1 MSGRNGTTF
10 KRAIWAG
17 VAILGLGAVSLSA
30 QVLDQ
35 VPSDAVGVLEVK
47 NLQDVN
53 QKTAKIANAW
63 GLDEWQ
69 PDFKDPLA
77 ALMKQC
83 HISKGVNTNGD
94 MAVAMV
100 TNNGNLDDPQALA
113 LIPVSDYGAF
123 LGNFEKVGDADGG
136 VQEIKNPQSGSNLFV
151 AQRGNYAALCPI
163 KALLQK
169 HADGLKLEGPAAA
182 EAKAKDAILFI
193 NIPALQKEILPHMAQ
208 GRQEFLDAFSKGFE
222 AQPQMQQYAPLAKS
236 LGGKMFDAAE
246 QFIKDSRGIMISVNL
261 GQQGILFSGLGQ
273 FAGDS
278 RWGSS
283 VSKLQNTKEPLLA
296 GLPEHKYFAFGG
308 MAWDPKSVSEI
319 WNPILDSI
327 HDSLANSQ
335 GQAKEMA
342 GMIDVI
348 KSSIAS
354 TNRMAA
360 GYVVPEGGGFLQQVQ
375 VLTGNAQVIDQNQR
389 KIIETYGNMMAAP
402 GAGITMKIKP
412 GEPKEVEGVK
422 LNTFEMSVEA
432 DQNNPQAMQARMIMQ
447 MFYGGPT
454 ITTVSGPLNPNT
466 YLMVQGGNDDF
477 LKQAVAAAKGN
488 KDVLGTSQL
497 VANVSK
503 ELPQQRFCEEYV
515 SLDNIIARGVQI
527 AQNFGLPFQVKVPA
541 DLPPLGFTIG
551 SDGPSIRGDMYVPSQ
566 TVQSLIAA
574 GLQAAQQAQ
583 KGGKGAL

>member
-1 MSGRNGTTF
+1 MSDRNGSTF
-10 KRAIWAG
+10 RRAMWAG
-17 VAILGLGAVSLSA
+17 VAMVGLGAASLSA

-47 NLQDVN
+47 NVQDVN
-53 QKTAKIANAW
+53 QKAAKIANAW

-83 HISKGVNTNGD
+83 HISKGVNVNGD
-94 MAVAMV
+94 LAIAMI

-113 LIPVSDYGAF
+113 LIPVSDYADF
-123 LGNFEKVGDADGG
+123 MGNFEKVGDADGG

-151 AQRGNYAALCPI
+151 AQRGNYAALCPV

-246 QFIKDSRGIMISVNL
+246 QFIKDSHGIVISVNL
-261 GQQGILFSGLGQ
+261 GQQGILFSWLGQ
-273 FAGDS
+273 FGADS
-278 RWGSS
+278 RWGTTIA
-283 VSKLQNTKEPLLA
+283 KFQNTKEPLLA

-308 MAWDPKSVSEI
+308 MAWDPKVASEVAAE
-319 WNPILDSI
+319 ILDPI
-327 HDSLANSQ
+327 RESLANSQ
-335 GQAKEMA
+335 GQAKEFA
-342 GMIDVI
+342 GTVDVI
-348 KSSIAS
+348 KSVIAS
-354 TNRMAA
+354 TNRMTA
-360 GYVVPEGGGFLQQVQ
+360 GYVVPEGAGFVQQVQ
-375 VLTGNAQVIDQNQR
+375 VLTGDAQ
-389 KIIETYGNMMAAP
+389 KINDGQKKLIETYGNMMAAP
-402 GAGITMKIKP
+402 GAAIAMKIKA
-412 GEPKEVEGVK
+412 GEPKEIDGLK
-422 LNTFEMSVEA
+422 LNTYEMSVEA

-454 ITTVSGPLNPNT
+454 ITTVSGPINANT

-477 LKQAVAAAKGN
+477 LKQAVAAAKGS
-488 KDVLGTSQL
+488 KDVLGTSQI

-503 ELPQQRFCEEYV
+503 ELPEKRFCEEYV

-527 AQNFGLPFQVKVPA
+527 AQTFGLPFQVKVPA

-551 SDGPSIRGDMYVPSQ
+551 SDGPCIRGDMYVPSQ

-583 KGGKGAL
+583 KGNKGAL